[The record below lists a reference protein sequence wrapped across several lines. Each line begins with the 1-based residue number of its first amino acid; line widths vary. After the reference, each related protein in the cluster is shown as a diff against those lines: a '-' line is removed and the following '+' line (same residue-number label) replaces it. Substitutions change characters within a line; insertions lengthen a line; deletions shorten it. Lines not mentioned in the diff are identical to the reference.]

1 MSNTTIKPKI
11 DWFSF
16 TDVQDQADYLG
27 KNSSG
32 FKVVSENCTDLGVVE
47 IIYTYDSWHF
57 NATVLI
63 VPILDSSYV
72 QIMHI

>member
-1 MSNTTIKPKI
+1 MKYTTVKPKI

-16 TDVQDQADYLG
+16 TSVQEQADYLG

-47 IIYTYDSWHF
+47 ITYTYASWHF
-57 NATVLI
+57 NAAVLI
-63 VPILDSSYV
+63 VPILDSNYV
-72 QIMHI
+72 QIIHI